1 MSSNVLMTTVP
12 VFSGVDFNIWANIL
26 LSWLQAT
33 GLSSVLGSD
42 RPSDAEVSTVSP
54 LSAEDTAAQ
63 AEAITAALKK
73 QADWDEKNDKAIGSI
88 KLRLSPAIRQKTL
101 GMTSA
106 KEIWTTLKTTYGKPG
121 VSAVYTDFKHATSII
136 IPNDANPS
144 AAVELIRMHFDRV
157 STAGIPTDTT
167 DSSSPNISLTKIP
180 NFLIVMFIISRLPPR
195 YEYLINQYTQCSIS
209 QTDNQNLDEL
219 QSEIVNIWES
229 RQGAL
234 KGKAH
239 ANRLSAVKRKDGNPS
254 FQQQQ
259 QQRPSGSSSGANGD
273 NKGKGKGK
281 GKGKAHFRRG
291 GRAGKNEQA
300 KRQGQAHLVHG
311 DMSPMMH
318 TVTFVDTPAAV
329 DTRTKRAI
337 KLARDIGAKPSGET
351 VAALEDVVMSHPDLS
366 SFTPLTPAPRPK
378 RTLTERIYWNNLQ
391 SSSDGWGCND
401 NWNDAFTRSVRT
413 QTDPDAN
420 MGCAQEEDANWNED
434 TLVNTSELGSV
445 FGSMTMESG
454 VKVPQDTRTPVPLI
468 DRLASDPAAEI
479 MECGIHLG
487 ERFQNPE
494 DPLHIYGEGATP
506 FRAVVNACAS
516 TGTLSLVQ
524 RLAAVR
530 SKMQSGSLPAHPSGT
545 TTQSLPSSRVAS
557 PTPGTNSTGWEWLTP
572 HLENEDG
579 RYDELLDWQRNAT
592 VRMGGMEMEEELPSR
607 VPTPSSMP
615 ELQSVSPSL
624 SSTSNLE
631 YMSTPR
637 SLSRM
642 SHSTDPGEATSSASI
657 AAVGAWSDGIPSP
670 RPSTPAMVIG
680 SAANNYGWS
689 LDSEVSGMDNGY
701 LSSS

>member
-12 VFSGVDFNIWANIL
+12 IFSGVDFNIWADIL

-121 VSAVYTDFKHATSII
+121 VSAVYTDFKRATSII

-209 QTDNQNLDEL
+209 QIDNQNLDEL
-219 QSEIVNIWES
+219 QSEIVNIWEY

-259 QQRPSGSSSGANGD
+259 QQRPSGSSSSANRD

-291 GRAGKNEQA
+291 GQAGKNEQA

-337 KLARDIGAKPSGET
+337 NLARDIGARPSGET
-351 VAALEDVVMSHPDLS
+351 VAAVEDVVMSHPDLS

-401 NWNDAFTRSVRT
+401 NWNDAFTRSVGT
-413 QTDPDAN
+413 QTDSDAN
-420 MGCAQEEDANWNED
+420 MGCTQEEDASWNED

-445 FGSMTMESG
+445 FGSMTTESG

-494 DPLHIYGEGATP
+494 DPLHIYGEGETP

-524 RLAAVR
+524 RLAAAH
-530 SKMQSGSLPAHPSGT
+530 SEMQSGSLPAHPSGT
-545 TTQSLPSSRVAS
+545 TTQSLPSNRVAS
-557 PTPGTNSTGWEWLTP
+557 PTPGTTSTGWEWLTP

-579 RYDELLDWQRNAT
+579 RYDELLDWQKDAT
-592 VRMGGMEMEEELPSR
+592 VGMGGMEMEEEIPSR

-615 ELQSVSPSL
+615 ELRSVSPSL
-624 SSTSNLE
+624 SSTSDLE

-642 SHSTDPGEATSSASI
+642 SHSTDPGEAT
-657 AAVGAWSDGIPSP
+657 WSDGIPSP
-670 RPSTPAMVIG
+670 RPSTPAMVTVN
-680 SAANNYGWS
+680 AANNYGWS

>member
-12 VFSGVDFNIWANIL
+12 VFAGVDFNIWADIL

-42 RPSDAEVSTVSP
+42 RPSDAT
-54 LSAEDTAAQ
+54 
-63 AEAITAALKK
+63 K
-73 QADWDEKNDKAIGSI
+73 QANWDEKNDKAIGSI
-88 KLRLSPAIRQKTL
+88 KLRLSPAIRQKVL

-106 KEIWTTLKTTYGKPG
+106 KEIWTTLKKTYGKPG
-121 VSAVYTDFKHATSII
+121 VSAVYTDFKRATSII

-144 AAVELIRMHFDRV
+144 AAVELIHMHFDRV
-157 STAGIPTDTT
+157 SAAGISTDTT
-167 DSSSPNISLTKIP
+167 GSTNVSITKIA
-180 NFLIVMFIISRLPPR
+180 NFLIVMFIISKLPPR

-209 QTDNQNLDEL
+209 QIDNQNLDEL

-229 RQGAL
+229 RQGAF

-259 QQRPSGSSSGANGD
+259 QQQCPSGSSSGANRD
-273 NKGKGKGK
+273 NKGKSKGK
-281 GKGKAHFRRG
+281 GKGKAHFLRG

-300 KRQGQAHLVHG
+300 KRQGQAHPVHG

-329 DTRTKRAI
+329 DSRKPFFMETEKPFDAFFTGTKRAI
-337 KLARDIGAKPSGET
+337 NLARDIGVRPSGET

-401 NWNDAFTRSVRT
+401 NWNDAFTRSVGT
-413 QTDPDAN
+413 QTGSDAD

-445 FGSMTMESG
+445 FGSTTTESG
-454 VKVPQDTRTPVPLI
+454 VKVSQDTRTPVPLI

-506 FRAVVNACAS
+506 FRAVVNTGAS

-524 RLAAVR
+524 RLAAAR
-530 SKMQSGSLPAHPSGT
+530 SEMQNGSLPAHPSGM

-557 PTPGTNSTGWEWLTP
+557 PTPGTTSTGWEWLTP

-579 RYDELLDWQRNAT
+579 RYDELLDWQRDAT
-592 VRMGGMEMEEELPSR
+592 VGLGGITIQGP
-607 VPTPSSMP
+607 
-615 ELQSVSPSL
+615 
-624 SSTSNLE
+624 
-631 YMSTPR
+631 
-637 SLSRM
+637 
-642 SHSTDPGEATSSASI
+642 
-657 AAVGAWSDGIPSP
+657 
-670 RPSTPAMVIG
+670 
-680 SAANNYGWS
+680 
-689 LDSEVSGMDNGY
+689 DSEFNARTPEHVSEPIRHQRPRVYVDSAIAQQDEPPYRSWRGNLVRRNSKSTTFYTRHGY
-701 LSSS
+701 HQCRK